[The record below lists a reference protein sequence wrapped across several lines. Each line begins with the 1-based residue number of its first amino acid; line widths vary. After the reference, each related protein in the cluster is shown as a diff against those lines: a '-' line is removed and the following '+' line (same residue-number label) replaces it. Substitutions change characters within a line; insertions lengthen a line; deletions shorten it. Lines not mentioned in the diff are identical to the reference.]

1 MTVSFGNFTK
11 ATRVKL
17 SNDLQSESINDF
29 ITLFC
34 HYYPRH
40 RKYVSL
46 SANDPYRKILFK
58 REFIIKEE
66 HDLQN
71 DRKYLT
77 VTKAKVKKF
86 FNSLF
91 KRAIE
96 DKSFDDDKFDKS
108 KFLIE
113 RVGANG
119 KPLKPKLNTDQIKLY
134 VDELSSLSEMPVY
147 SEEALK
153 VNKDDAAESLVCL
166 ALYYVSQ
173 NTSFSV
179 SSFQDF
185 IEYDLPS
192 SISQVD
198 LPFSLDN
205 LKPYCSSED
214 PFLSWAV
221 SSLIMAEKIKNSP
234 SVSNISTLSNYTFCH
249 SKSTTGKK
257 YKYDIF
263 RNEIEL
269 PSGIRVGEDKV
280 QPADI
285 FLVKTNYISNLSPA
299 ISESDPVAMVFDKLE
314 RFYNQ
319 NYKNGVLI
327 PVSLKKTVYK
337 TTTQKTTTQ
346 IKAVNYN
353 PQGVKN
359 EILTPR
365 LLSDFIMRELLI
377 VKNRNINEQSF
388 IKWFDNFL
396 EIDPINYRNYTDQV
410 STRITFKGTTYNNK
424 RASPIYFDLTTPSST
439 YNFQRVGGNS
449 WTGGVGFQVISRI
462 IRTEPKIRQQ
472 FNKAVGHLL
481 VMKKRYYMKTFNKSD
496 WNTMHEILKNDFSS
510 LREWQSVSKKLIDA
524 HGSRALL
531 FLFNYMKYISSK
543 NIPYTNDLTK
553 VMNSLGVSETR
564 LRMIARKQNTQT
576 KLEGYIAKGKQL
588 TGDFG
593 ADINSLNTKLLG
605 QKLADYEAF
614 YIFSQIQNIVTE
626 HFKKQY
632 MLLVFSMCTGRG
644 GVLANYDEMN
654 KTTYDYLAGTRPMTH
669 LLVGD

>member
-11 ATRVKL
+11 ATRINV
-17 SNDLQSESINDF
+17 SNDLQTESINDF

-40 RKYVSL
+40 RKYVSIV
-46 SANDPYRKILFK
+46 ANDPHRKIILK

-66 HDLQN
+66 HELQN

-77 VTKAKVKKF
+77 VTTAKIKKF

-91 KRAIE
+91 KQAIA
-96 DKSFDDDKFDKS
+96 DDSFNDDKFDKS

-119 KPLKPKLNTDQIKLY
+119 KPLKPKLNTDQIKIY
-134 VDELSSLSEMPVY
+134 VNELTSLSEMPVY
-147 SEEALK
+147 SEEALR

-173 NTSFSV
+173 NNSFSV

-185 IEYDLPS
+185 IEYDLPTT
-192 SISQVD
+192 ISQVD

-234 SVSNISTLSNYTFCH
+234 SVSNVSTLSNYTFCH
-249 SKSTTGKK
+249 SKSTNGKK

-285 FLVKTNYISNLSPA
+285 FLVKTNYINKLSPV
-299 ISESDPVAMVFDKLE
+299 ISESDPTVMVFDKLE

-319 NYKNGVLI
+319 NFKNGALI
-327 PVSLKKTVYK
+327 PVSLKKTLYK

-353 PQGVKN
+353 PQGVKR

-377 VKNRNINEQSF
+377 VKNKNITQQDF
-388 IKWFDNFL
+388 INWFDNFL
-396 EIDPINYRNYTDQV
+396 EIEPINYRNYTDQV
-410 STRITFKGTTYNNK
+410 STKITFKGTTYNNK
-424 RASPIYFDLTTPSST
+424 KSSPIKFELTTPSST

-449 WTGGVGFQVISRI
+449 WTGGVGFQVISRMV
-462 IRTEPKIRQQ
+462 RTEPKIRQQ
-472 FNKAVGHLL
+472 FNKAIGHLL
-481 VMKKRYYMKTFNKSD
+481 VMKKKYYMKTFNKSD
-496 WNTMHEILKNDFSS
+496 WSSMHEILKNDFSS
-510 LREWQSVSKKLIDA
+510 LKEWQTVSENLIQT
-524 HGSRALL
+524 HGPRALL

-543 NIPYTNDLTK
+543 NIPYTNDLNK
-553 VMNSLGVSETR
+553 VMNSLGVSSAKLT
-564 LRMIARKQNTQT
+564 MIARKQNVPT
-576 KLEGYIAKGKQL
+576 KLEGYIKKGNEL
-588 TGDFG
+588 TGNFG
-593 ADINSLNTKLLG
+593 ANINSLNTKLLG
-605 QKLADYEAF
+605 HKLADYEAF
-614 YIFSQIQNIVTE
+614 YIFSQIQNLVTE

-654 KTTYDYLAGTRPMTH
+654 KTTYDYIAGTRPMTH